1 MTIPTGLG
9 LRMGIESA
17 MPAGTPLA
25 NRAARAAA
33 NDAKAVKGETS
44 DPCYCGCCNM
54 TDGAWN

>member
-9 LRMGIESA
+9 LRMGIDSA
-17 MPAGTPLA
+17 MGPGTPLA
-25 NRAARAAA
+25 NRVARAAA

-44 DPCYCGCCNM
+44 DPCCCGNCNM